1 MCGGCLAGTTF
12 SGDYDGTRP
21 AGYYDYDINQSTSI
35 QVEVT
40 SKCDADDCS
49 TSADIEALY
58 NSIWNQ
64 FAAFLT
70 GGDLEEGIHS
80 VALNNSPPVAELFGV
95 VMDTTSLVTDGAF
108 KNPLSSSE
116 DTVETVVV
124 TTTGALS
131 VPNLNQEVE
140 AVQTTVT
147 GQFDVNNFD
156 TSSFNVTEVDEAS
169 EYFAMAIEKS
179 LESVLSPGSTVTV
192 TSIADGVVQY
202 EIVTYTDSNSEA
214 TTAVNNIQSTI
225 SSSMNSITDSVVA
238 SSQLSSNPDIVGAMA
253 NTTIAS
259 HTPSPTPT
267 LTTISK
273 MTAEGEFT
281 VDNFTPSSFN
291 GDTTKIAEATDY
303 FESAITQELEA
314 QSLLPEGAHIV
325 VTGLSDGSVEYE
337 IVYLGEQTSAEA
349 SASITSISSA
359 LSNAT
364 TLESI
369 SSTVKTESADSS
381 ISSDLQS
388 VAITDSTQTGTT
400 GLTMTAA
407 EEEEAKVLYTEAI
420 KSSLG
425 TDLPEGSTVIV
436 TSIANGVVSYEITMD
451 IGSSGVASSAVDSI
465 KTSLATTSTLE
476 AITTSVET
484 AALGSS
490 IPVLVNAMVGAD
502 VASNTAGI
510 TTESTVRDFAISL
523 VAGLCMSV

>member
-1 MCGGCLAGTTF
+1 MSPT
-12 SGDYDGTRP
+12 SSPTR
-21 AGYYDYDINQSTSI
+21 
-35 QVEVT
+35 
-40 SKCDADDCS
+40 
-49 TSADIEALY
+49 
-58 NSIWNQ
+58 
-64 FAAFLT
+64 
-70 GGDLEEGIHS
+70 
-80 VALNNSPPVAELFGV
+80 SPTPSP
-95 VMDTTSLVTDGAF
+95 T
-108 KNPLSSSE
+108 LS
-116 DTVETVVV
+116 TVETVVV

-140 AVQTTVT
+140 AVQTTAT

-156 TSSFNVTEVDEAS
+156 TSSFDGTEVDEAS
-169 EYFAMAIEKS
+169 GYFAMAIEES
-179 LESVLSPGSTVTV
+179 LEFVLSPGSTVTV

-202 EIVTYTDSNSEA
+202 EIVTYTNSNSEA
-214 TTAVNNIQSTI
+214 TTAVDNIQSTI
-225 SSSMNSITDSVVA
+225 SSSMTSITESVVA
-238 SSQLSSNPDIVGAMA
+238 ASQLSSNQDIVDAMA
-253 NTTIAS
+253 TTTVAS

-267 LTTISK
+267 PTTISK
-273 MTAEGEFT
+273 ITVEGEFA

-291 GDTTKIAEATDY
+291 GDATKIAEATDY

-314 QSLLPEGAHIV
+314 QSLLPEGAHVV
-325 VTGLSDGSVEYE
+325 VTGLADGSVEYE
-337 IVYLGEQTSAEA
+337 IVYLGEPTSAEA

-359 LSNAT
+359 LSDAS
-364 TLESI
+364 TLASI
-369 SSTVKTESADSS
+369 SSTVQTESADSS

-388 VAITDSTQTGTT
+388 VDITDSTQTGTT
-400 GLTMTAA
+400 GLSMTAA
-407 EEEEAKVLYTEAI
+407 EEEEAKVLYAEAI

-465 KTSLATTSTLE
+465 ETSLATTSTLE

-490 IPVLVNAMVGAD
+490 NPVLVNAMVGAD